1 MIRVYP
7 ALGAGLAVTVF
18 CALLAA
24 PAFSQS
30 AQDKL
35 CDDFAYVSQQLADLR
50 LGGSDEAEAQKIVAG
65 QYEQDQQVYLQMI
78 PVLSV
83 QVYGWTDAQLKG
95 DVEGDFAKQCKAY
108 KG

>member
-1 MIRVYP
+1 
-7 ALGAGLAVTVF
+7 
-18 CALLAA
+18 
-24 PAFSQS
+24 
-30 AQDKL
+30 
-35 CDDFAYVSQQLADLR
+35 
-50 LGGSDEAEAQKIVAG
+50 
-65 QYEQDQQVYLQMI
+65 MI